1 MSPPSEVLQNALT
14 ARGTSRRARA
24 PVYLNRRGH
33 AAGRHGAWLSEI
45 GFLASAPF
53 AYAEADDTN
62 LLPAP
67 GEPRLISRV
76 EIHLYGAARD
86 YQRLTSQLAVDRVE
100 RSTRSPGQAGVAP
113 YPDVQGYL
121 GAGDLG
127 DDTTVPEK
135 TARLLGA
142 MRAVNSGTAYHT
154 VITRAGAVYVTA
166 PLDRPV
172 LVGDAPDSSVAV
184 AVEGACYRPR
194 EGATAVDAPLTE
206 AQLVALAVLVAKV
219 RAAHPGVALAWGE
232 GLRFSGG
239 AEGPVSGTEPWLTR
253 SADAR
258 AAFIARVEREGAYDV
273 ATEVFLRNPP
283 PPSRRAEAQVAI
295 GHVDTAGESSL
306 LLGAYAEIAA
316 EDRAASMQENPRT
329 RYFVSR
335 ARAAHREADASA
347 EAAAHAAAAPALA
360 APPAP
365 ATNSGPFVYDYLTG
379 RWGNQ

>member
-1 MSPPSEVLQNALT
+1 M
-14 ARGTSRRARA
+14 
-24 PVYLNRRGH
+24 YLNRRGH
-33 AAGRHGAWLSEI
+33 TAGRPGAWLSEI

-67 GEPRLISRV
+67 GEPRSITRV
-76 EIHLYGAARD
+76 EIQLYGAARD
-86 YQRLTSQLAVDRVE
+86 YQRLTSTLAVDQVE
-100 RSTRSPGQAGVAP
+100 RSTRAPGQAGVAP
-113 YPDVQGYL
+113 YPGVPGYL

-127 DDTTVPEK
+127 SDTSVAEK
-135 TARLLGA
+135 TAWLLGA
-142 MRAVNSGTAYHT
+142 MRTVNSGTAYHA

-172 LVGDAPDSSVAV
+172 LVGDAPDTSVAV

-194 EGATAVDAPLTE
+194 DGASAVDAPLTE
-206 AQLVALAVLVAKV
+206 AQLTSLAVLVAKV
-219 RAAHPGVALAWGE
+219 HAAHPGITLAWGE

-239 AEGPVSGTEPWLTR
+239 TEGPVSGTEPWFTR

-258 AAFIARVEREGAYDV
+258 TAFLARVEREGAYDV

-329 RYFVSR
+329 RYFVAR

-347 EAAAHAAAAPALA
+347 EAAARAASAPALA
-360 APPAP
+360 TPPAP
-365 ATNSGPFVYDYLTG
+365 ATNTGPFVYDYATG
-379 RWGNQ
+379 RWGDQ